1 MRALMPFPEELS
13 KELIYFTNS
22 YRAAHENRTHDLRFT
37 RATLY
42 RLS

>member
-1 MRALMPFPEELS
+1 MPIPEGLF
-13 KELIYFTNS
+13 KELMQFINI